1 MKNADLAVVRVYL
14 GGGREERG
22 YRFCKETDE
31 SHLHREY
38 SLLRSPKIGFG
49 VEAEAFLRVT
59 AFEGSE
65 QDCRWIG
72 RVSAWSG
79 PAGNSEGIK
88 KKEERAET

>member
-14 GGGREERG
+14 WGGRKERG

-38 SLLRSPKIGFG
+38 SLALLRSPKIGFG
-49 VEAEAFLRVT
+49 VEAEALVTVT

-65 QDCRWIG
+65 QGLSVARPG
-72 RVSAWSG
+72 VGMVR
-79 PAGNSEGIK
+79 AGW
-88 KKEERAET
+88 